1 MGLTRADVEK
11 IANLARL
18 RITAEEADAFAGQ
31 LADVISYIEKLNEID
46 TNGIAP
52 MAHPIEQVNVLA
64 DDIAQDSF
72 PRDIMLRNAPR
83 CDEECYR
90 VPPVLGEG

>member
-46 TNGIAP
+46 TNGVAP

-72 PRDIMLRNAPR
+72 PRDIMLRNASR
-83 CDEECYR
+83 SDEECYR

>member
-18 RITAEEADAFAGQ
+18 RITADEANAFADQ
-31 LADVISYIEKLNEID
+31 LADVLSYVETLNEID
-46 TNGIAP
+46 TDGVEP

-64 DDIAQDSF
+64 DDVAQDSF
-72 PRDIMLRNAPR
+72 PREIMLRNAPKR
-83 CDEECYR
+83 DEEYYR
-90 VPPVLGEG
+90 VPPVLGED